1 MRKNMKYTDYCRE
14 TIIMCK
20 QFNFPYVFII
30 IDTELEMAVD
40 VKATVDL
47 AEQTVT
53 ELCIRYK
60 KDKFIYDK
68 IDLR

>member
-40 VKATVDL
+40 VKATADL
-47 AEQTVT
+47 AEQAVT
-53 ELCIRYK
+53 ELCLRYK

-68 IDLR
+68 FDLR